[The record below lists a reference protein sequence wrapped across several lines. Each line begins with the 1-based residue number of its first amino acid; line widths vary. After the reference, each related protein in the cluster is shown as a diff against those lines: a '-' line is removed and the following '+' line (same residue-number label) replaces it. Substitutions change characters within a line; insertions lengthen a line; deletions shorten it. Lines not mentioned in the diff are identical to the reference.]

1 MRPFTRP
8 AVLIL
13 AIVVIGS
20 AMLVGV
26 HRMWPPSPPSE
37 PAALKALV
45 KAVGVDRR
53 IEPRLAGGFA
63 YGHLRH
69 SARRGEDS
77 STASIDL
84 RLAAAHIEKE
94 FTVHRTTQNL
104 HYLGIAHLVTGDI
117 DKSVAALEDA
127 SREVANDP
135 SLMSD
140 LAAAYLVRG
149 STAGRREDLAKAAS
163 QAEKATLASPSLAE
177 AFFNRGLAFEA
188 LSLERAAR
196 ETWERYLQLDG
207 GSAWA
212 DEARRRL
219 RALSDRPAA
228 PWESAVAA
236 LRNSDRCRDD
246 AVVAALNASPV
257 RARDYFEDELLPSWG
272 DAYASGKREE
282 ATSRLRCARALAEA
296 LARDGDLMALDAFSA
311 IQAASLSSA
320 RKNALTL
327 AAAHQVFRDGRR
339 LFDESRFKE
348 AEARF
353 HDASRQLRQAGSG
366 FELEATYFAA
376 RSVYRQER
384 IDDALASLA
393 RLISAATPRRY
404 LYLVARLHRLKGVI
418 EEGQSSFA
426 AVLEDYRAALS
437 HYDQTHDAENAAGV
451 HTLLAHHL
459 QTLGEPRE
467 SWEHLFQALASYSLV
482 SSALQRYQILLV
494 AIQKCIHDDLP
505 DVALHFQNAFLENAR
520 AWSSGAATGAMANAY
535 LQRAR
540 VLRRL
545 GDLKSGEQDV
555 NEARR
560 LLVEVRDRDLAE
572 RWNIE
577 ILLTEAENWHNTRP
591 ADAVRAL
598 TEAIGRL
605 QRTGSTLKLPYLFV
619 LLGRARLAYGDINE
633 AQADFQRGIDAFEE
647 QHRGVDS
654 PQSRVSHF
662 DESWDVFADMIRLQ
676 LQQRK
681 RPDVALAYVERGRA
695 RTLLEL
701 VTRRGALPIRAH
713 DISALQRR
721 IPRNVAVLSF
731 AVLRDELAAWVITD
745 RSADV
750 VQQQTIDLRA
760 LEARVTALRAA
771 VTGGSGRRDK
781 ELLADLYDLLIRPAI
796 ARIDPSA
803 ALVVVPDGPLN
814 SVPFAAL
821 IDRRTDHYLI
831 EDRAIGLAP
840 SLAVFVEMSDRLR
853 GRAAESTPKLLVVGD
868 PSINRSAYPNL
879 ANLEGAKAEALE
891 IAALYRGAEL
901 LTGPTA
907 TKAQFLQSIRRSD
920 VVHFAGH
927 AIANSE
933 FPWLSRLLFAPG
945 SEAGSDTLFS
955 RELTDEQLDQLNL
968 VVLAACSTG
977 TGAGVRGE
985 GVLSLARTF
994 LAAGAPTVVASLW
1007 DVSDAA
1013 SQRLFSSFYRRL
1025 RSGAPPLAALRDA
1038 QLVALQSAN
1047 AADRLPANWA
1057 GFAAIGGFSWNP

>member
-1 MRPFTRP
+1 MRTRP
-8 AVLIL
+8 AIAVASLL
-13 AIVVIGS
+13 LSG
-20 AMLVGV
+20 LVAG
-26 HRMWPPSPPSE
+26 R
-37 PAALKALV
+37 ALWQAQHPHLLNELV
-45 KAVGVDRR
+45 AAVGSDLDL
-53 IEPRLAGGFA
+53 EPRLSGGFRPGREPA
-63 YGHLRH
+63 Q
-69 SARRGEDS
+69 RRGLS
-77 STASIDL
+77 AGTRDL
-84 RLAAAHIEKE
+84 SPDVRIALARIEKE
-94 FTVHRTTQNL
+94 FTDHRTARNL
-104 HYLGIAHLVTGDI
+104 HHLGVARLVAGEI

-127 SREVANDP
+127 SRGVATDP

-149 STAGRREDLAKAAS
+149 STAGRREDIAKAAS
-163 QAEKATLASPSLAE
+163 QAEKATLANPSFAE

-188 LSLERAAR
+188 LSLQHDARA
-196 ETWERYLQLDG
+196 TWERYLQLDSR
-207 GSAWA
+207 SAWA
-212 DEARRRL
+212 DEARRHL
-219 RALSDRPAA
+219 RALSDRPAP
-228 PWESAVAA
+228 PWDSALAA
-236 LRNSDRCRDD
+236 LRDSNRCRED
-246 AVVAALNASPV
+246 AVVVGALNASPV

-272 DAYASGKREE
+272 DAYLAGKREE
-282 ATSRLRCARALAEA
+282 ATSRLRCARALGEGFAGA
-296 LARDGDLMALDAFSA
+296 GDLMARDAVSA
-311 IQAASLSSA
+311 IQASSSSSGG
-320 RKNALTL
+320 KNALAL
-327 AAAHQVFRDGRR
+327 AAAHQLFRDGRR
-339 LFDESRFKE
+339 LFEESRFKE

-353 HDASRQLRQAGSG
+353 HDASSQLRQAGSG
-366 FELEATYFAA
+366 FELEATFFAA
-376 RSVYRQER
+376 RSAYRQQR
-384 IDDALASLA
+384 IDDVLTSLA
-393 RLISAATPRRY
+393 RLIDAATPRGY
-404 LYLVARLHRLKGVI
+404 LYLVARLHRLRGVI

-437 HYDQTHDAENAAGV
+437 HYDQTHDAENVAGV
-451 HTLLAHHL
+451 HNLLAQHL

-467 SWEHLFQALASYSLV
+467 SWEHLFQALASFSVV

-494 AIQKCIHDDLP
+494 AIQKCTHDDLP

-520 AWSSGAATGAMANAY
+520 AWPSGAATGATVNAY

-577 ILLTEAENWHNTRP
+577 ILLTEAENWQDARP

-605 QRTGSTLKLPYLFV
+605 QRTGSTLKLPYFFV
-619 LLGRARLAYGDINE
+619 VLGRARLASGDIDE

-647 QHRGVDS
+647 QHRTVDS

-701 VTRRGALPIRAH
+701 VTRRGVLPIRAH

-721 IPRNVAVLSF
+721 IPRHVAVLSF
-731 AVLRDELAAWVITD
+731 AVLRDQLAAWVITD

-750 VQQQTIDLRA
+750 VQQQTIDLRT
-760 LEARVTALRAA
+760 LEARVAALRAA
-771 VTGGSGRRDK
+771 MDGGSGRRDK
-781 ELLADLYDLLIRPAI
+781 ELLADLYDVLIRPAI

-803 ALVVVPDGPLN
+803 ALVIVPDGPLN

-831 EDRAIGLAP
+831 EDRAVGLAP
-840 SLAVFVEMSDRLR
+840 SLAVFVEMSDRLLA
-853 GRAAESTPKLLVVGD
+853 RAPESTPKLLVVGD

-891 IAALYRGAEL
+891 IAGLYRGAEL
-901 LTGPTA
+901 LTGPNA
-907 TKAQFLQSIRRSD
+907 TKAQFLKSIRRSD
-920 VVHFAGH
+920 LVHFAGH

-955 RELTDEQLDQLNL
+955 RELTDEQLDRLSL

-977 TGAGVRGE
+977 TGADVRGE
-985 GVLSLARTF
+985 GVLSLARSF

-1007 DVSDAA
+1007 EVSDAA
-1013 SQRLFSSFYRRL
+1013 SQRLFSNFYRRL
-1025 RSGAPPLAALRDA
+1025 RAGAPPLAALRDA
-1038 QLVALQSAN
+1038 QLVALRSADP
-1047 AADRLPANWA
+1047 ADRLPANWA
-1057 GFAAIGGFSWNP
+1057 GFAAIGGFSWTP